1 MPLVAKKSFDK
12 NMSNPIY
19 DQFGG
24 QQNNN
29 GFSDFMNDFRRLQQT
44 VKNPRQEVERLLQSG
59 AISQQD
65 FNRLGQMANQILGM
79 AGK

>member
-1 MPLVAKKSFDK
+1 MA
-12 NMSNPIY
+12 NPIY

-29 GFSDFMNDFRRLQQT
+29 GFSAFINGFNRLQQT

-59 AISQQD
+59 AMSQQD
-65 FNRLGQMANQILGM
+65 FNRFGQMANQIMGM
-79 AGK
+79 TIK

>member
-1 MPLVAKKSFDK
+1 MP
-12 NMSNPIY
+12 NPLF

-29 GFSDFMNDFRRLQQT
+29 GFSAFMNDFRRLQQT

-59 AISQQD
+59 AMSQQD
-65 FNRLGQMANQILGM
+65 FNRFGQMANQIIGM
-79 AGK
+79 ASK